1 METVE
6 QALPLNGGRSVEFEM
21 VESATSGG
29 GDRDW
34 ASLRSNPYYQAG
46 WREHGVA
53 GSFVEASGFP
63 LRTQSEAD
71 LEAAR
76 WGLLAWEDP
85 RTRSR
90 FSPFWVDD
98 NMVRALAVEPKES
111 APAVAVLACE
121 TGISFTGLRLRNGSL
136 VLKAKRGR
144 RVEQLRIIDGDS
156 FDFDR
161 MGLELSLPFEGF
173 PPTAMPR
180 LRNLAAMIAPRKRTA
195 SGTARGSDG

>member
-1 METVE
+1 M
-6 QALPLNGGRSVEFEM
+6 
-21 VESATSGG
+21 
-29 GDRDW
+29 
-34 ASLRSNPYYQAG
+34 
-46 WREHGVA
+46 
-53 GSFVEASGFP
+53 P

-98 NMVRALAVEPKES
+98 KMIWAVAVKPEESALAV
-111 APAVAVLACE
+111 PAVAVLARE
-121 TGISFTGLRLRNGSL
+121 TGISFTGLRLRDGSL

-144 RVEQLRIIDGDS
+144 RVEQLRIIDGDT

-161 MGLELSLPFEGF
+161 MGLELSCPFDGF
-173 PPTAMPR
+173 PPTALPR
-180 LRNLAAMIAPRKRTA
+180 LKNLAAMIEPGRRTLA
-195 SGTARGSDG
+195 GRARGSGG

>member
-1 METVE
+1 MKCHPTGAVE
-6 QALPLNGGRSVEFEM
+6 RILQEEL
-21 VESATSGG
+21 
-29 GDRDW
+29 
-34 ASLRSNPYYQAG
+34 
-46 WREHGVA
+46 
-53 GSFVEASGFP
+53 
-63 LRTQSEAD
+63 
-71 LEAAR
+71 
-76 WGLLAWEDP
+76 
-85 RTRSR
+85 
-90 FSPFWVDD
+90 
-98 NMVRALAVEPKES
+98 VEPKES
-111 APAVAVLACE
+111 APAVAVLARE

-173 PPTAMPR
+173 PPTAMLR